1 MKHHI
6 VYSYILLY
14 LHHIT
19 VILWGVF
26 LGFRKKNAGPSG
38 DENGR
43 RIHQHGRGVVVDV
56 DGQPNGVEKDDP
68 LDVAG
73 DVDGKHANANG
84 SHKKISITSEMIEV
98 DKR

>member
-1 MKHHI
+1 M
-6 VYSYILLY
+6 LLY
-14 LHHIT
+14 YIMYIYIYIYYIISLLFYGLYSWDFKKIT
-19 VILWGVF
+19 TVQNE
-26 LGFRKKNAGPSG
+26 KKHKNAGPGG

-43 RIHQHGRGVVVDV
+43 RINQHGRGVVVDV

-84 SHKKISITSEMIEV
+84 SHKKYP
-98 DKR
+98 